1 MSGRWGLFLGGLII
15 IINFFFGGGGGG
27 LLSEF
32 YGIPSWCDRSIL
44 CIKRVTSFNLF
55 IIYLFI
61 YLCNIYTGYLS

>member
-15 IINFFFGGGGGG
+15 IINFFWGGWGGGGGG

-44 CIKRVTSFNLF
+44 CIKKGNQF
-55 IIYLFI
+55 
-61 YLCNIYTGYLS
+61 